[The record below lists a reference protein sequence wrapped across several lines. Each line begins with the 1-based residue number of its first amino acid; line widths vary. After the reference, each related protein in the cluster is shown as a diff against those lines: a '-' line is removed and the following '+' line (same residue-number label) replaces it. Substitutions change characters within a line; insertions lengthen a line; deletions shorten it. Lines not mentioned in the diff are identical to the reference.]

1 MNKNNSL
8 KTVFIT
14 ILVKKK
20 TKRNI
25 IAATTTIII
34 IFIEANNIAKLI
46 CGLQNG
52 IILFVFNYIL
62 FILTVVKGNLYFI
75 FERKDTLNEKRELC
89 LILFSTIV
97 TAKTIRGLHNSIVTV
112 VWNIKIII

>member
-1 MNKNNSL
+1 MYRNNI
-8 KTVFIT
+8 KRRKCKDNCQKQQFE
-14 ILVKKK
+14 KD
-20 TKRNI
+20 TKRER
-25 IAATTTIII
+25 IAARIAFTIT
-34 IFIEANNIAKLI
+34 NNIAKLI

-52 IILFVFNYIL
+52 IILFVFIYIL

-75 FERKDTLNEKRELC
+75 FERKDTLNEKRDLC

-97 TAKTIRGLHNSIVTV
+97 TAKTISGLHNSIVTV